1 MSPVRPRSKSDGF
14 DSVQRAELPAPAVER
29 TAAGARRLGEL
40 YWREVERSTLGLV
53 RARPAGGGRSLRLLG
68 VGPALLRF
76 GRPELSASAGGV
88 RCRYP
93 ITGGLLARAAVGAIS
108 FAQTGSDGV
117 EVCSAINGFV
127 PRLAA
132 RPGRPRW
139 QGFLYAQV
147 QARLHE
153 AVARRYFARLGREA
167 SR

>member
-1 MSPVRPRSKSDGF
+1 MSLGF
-14 DSVQRAELPAPAVER
+14 DSVQRAEFAAPVVER
-29 TAAGARRLGEL
+29 TAAGAQRLGEL

-53 RARPAGGGRSLRLLG
+53 RARPSDGGPSLRLLG

-76 GRPELSASAGGV
+76 GRPEVSTSPSGV
-88 RCRYP
+88 SCRYP
-93 ITGGLLARAAVGAIS
+93 ISGGLLARVAAGSIS
-108 FAQTGSDGV
+108 FTQTGSAGV
-117 EVCSAINGFV
+117 EVRSAISGFV

-139 QGFLYAQV
+139 QGVFYGQV
-147 QARLHE
+147 QARLHD

>member
-1 MSPVRPRSKSDGF
+1 MRRAF
-14 DSVQRAELPAPAVER
+14 DSVQRAEFAAPVVER

-53 RARPAGGGRSLRLLG
+53 RARPAAGGPSLRLLG
-68 VGPALLRF
+68 RGPALLRF
-76 GRPELSASAGGV
+76 GLPEVATSTTGV
-88 RCRYP
+88 CCLYP
-93 ITGGLLARAAVGAIS
+93 IRGGLLARVAAGSIS
-108 FAQTGSDGV
+108 FTQTGSDGV
-117 EVCSAINGFV
+117 EVRSAINGFV

-139 QGFLYAQV
+139 QGVLYGQV
-147 QARLHE
+147 QARLHD